1 MITDHPKFSINIT
14 LQLFGSFGLT
24 TEKLLPTA
32 LYIANDYNYIM
43 IMLISY
49 HSYNI
54 MVSSYMQCILN
65 SYIKTPLFYPLNIQ
79 SYPTNICSN
88 SLMYINSLV
97 YYGVFMQQLYA
108 CIALCH
114 NNVAINVWILINSK
128 VASLHQ
134 QQVSS

>member
-1 MITDHPKFSINIT
+1 
-14 LQLFGSFGLT
+14 
-24 TEKLLPTA
+24 
-32 LYIANDYNYIM
+32 M

-79 SYPTNICSN
+79 TYPTNICSN

-108 CIALCH
+108 RIALCH
-114 NNVAINVWILINSK
+114 NNVAINV
-128 VASLHQ
+128 
-134 QQVSS
+134 